1 MYLFVMRFQIPNAKM
16 YEFKLSLDRLIKWPV
31 YVLHSDGEDQEYKLF
46 EILREWETKDAMN
59 KDLDSFEYEN
69 LMGAIKVL
77 GEIKESHIYETVENN
92 ELLP

>member
-1 MYLFVMRFQIPNAKM
+1 M